1 MWVRLVAG
9 VVAGLG
15 AGWLLSLLV
24 LLVEDGPDVS
34 LVGRGYVRALAVL
47 GGVFLLAGVV
57 TLLAIA
63 GSSGGGP
70 RTVLIW
76 SVGLGVGAGMF
87 VLPVTIFFQA
97 GNITDA
103 TGGDSPGSSWGVLVL
118 VLLGLCVGVVSG
130 LALLRQT
137 VLGAR
142 RSSDAS

>member
-34 LVGRGYVRALAVL
+34 LVGPGYVRALAVL
-47 GGVFLLAGVV
+47 GGVYLLAGVV

-63 GSSGGGP
+63 GFSGGGP

-130 LALLRQT
+130 LGFLRHT
-137 VLGAR
+137 VLGAG